1 MKRWS
6 WLLVPMVAGCGVTVY
21 DKGSDIYTT
30 GGISLVYADWVAPKE
45 SNWQKDSY
53 ECDAEAREAI
63 LTGLVLPFAAEAQPT
78 PLPGTREPV
87 EATIIE
93 VVSTTRQLLQGEVS
107 VTMCAL
113 ELPRRETS
121 GVEMV
126 FVRFGGF

>member
-1 MKRWS
+1 MPHRE
-6 WLLVPMVAGCGVTVY
+6 
-21 DKGSDIYTT
+21 
-30 GGISLVYADWVAPKE
+30 GIHQALIRFTLA
-45 SNWQKDSY
+45 
-53 ECDAEAREAI
+53 AI

-121 GVEMV
+121 GVEMA
-126 FVRFGGF
+126 FVRFGGFAVAPELSLELHLSPPQCFAA